1 MLPQNN
7 NFKITLARRED
18 LPQILQIY
26 DHARKFM
33 RESGNASQW
42 KDGFPPEDMLAEDID
57 AGQLYA
63 VRDSKRGTVHG
74 VFAFMTGEE
83 PTYAYIERGKWLS
96 DTEYGTLHR
105 VAGDGKAHGIFD
117 AIAKFCEQKIS
128 GGRGGASAD
137 LFGLCFVFL
146 FLQALQ
152 RGADGGNY
160 KGGKCAF
167 LSPYRLFYLFDHV
180 VRKANTFIGS
190 GRDFGYSKF
199 CHNIR
204 LHRNTSAI
212 QL

>member
-83 PTYAYIERGKWLS
+83 PTYAYIEQGKWLS

-128 GGRGGASAD
+128 HLRIDTHEDNKVMQHLIEKNG
-137 LFGLCFVFL
+137 F
-146 FLQALQ
+146 Q
-152 RGADGGNY
+152 RCGIIYVEDGSPRIAYEKIKEGENRKVKAKELLPFAY
-160 KGGKCAF
+160 K
-167 LSPYRLFYLFDHV
+167 V
-180 VRKANTFIGS
+180 V
-190 GRDFGYSKF
+190 
-199 CHNIR
+199 
-204 LHRNTSAI
+204 
-212 QL
+212 